1 MRTTMRM
8 PAAATLAVTLAAS
21 SAPTVARAQSDTP
34 LKGLWKLVSY
44 EVEIRKDGETLPV
57 MGEHPTGYAYFTPEK
72 RVFFV
77 LTGEGR
83 KPAKDDAQRAQLL
96 ETLVSYTGKFRLDGD
111 KWIADLDVAWDPK
124 WVGTEQTPHVH
135 ARRRAP
141 AGADPLAGHAELGRQ
156 GRNPQHRDLRAREGL
171 RRQGRALRPS
181 ATRPRP

>member
-83 KPAKDDAQRAQLL
+83 KPAKDDAQRAQLQ

-124 WVGTEQTPHVH
+124 WVGTEQTRTFTLDGERLRVLTPWRVMPNW
-135 ARRRAP
+135 ADKGETRSIVTFERAK
-141 AGADPLAGHAELGRQ
+141 D
-156 GRNPQHRDLRAREGL
+156 
-171 RRQGRALRPS
+171 
-181 ATRPRP
+181 

>member
-124 WVGTEQTPHVH
+124 WVGTEQTRTFTLDGERLRVLTPWRVMPNW
-135 ARRRAP
+135 ADKGETRSIVTFERAK
-141 AGADPLAGHAELGRQ
+141 D
-156 GRNPQHRDLRAREGL
+156 
-171 RRQGRALRPS
+171 
-181 ATRPRP
+181 

>member
-21 SAPTVARAQSDTP
+21 SAPTVARAESDTP

-44 EVEIRKDGETLPV
+44 EVEVRKDGETLPV

-124 WVGTEQTPHVH
+124 WVGTEQTRTFTLDGERLRVLTPWRVMPNW
-135 ARRRAP
+135 ADKGETRSIVTFQRAK
-141 AGADPLAGHAELGRQ
+141 D
-156 GRNPQHRDLRAREGL
+156 
-171 RRQGRALRPS
+171 
-181 ATRPRP
+181 

>member
-21 SAPTVARAQSDTP
+21 SAPTVAGAQSDTP

-44 EVEIRKDGETLPV
+44 EVEVRKDGETLPV

-124 WVGTEQTPHVH
+124 WVGTEQTRTFTLDGGRLRVLTPWRVMPNW
-135 ARRRAP
+135 ADKGETRSIVTFERAK
-141 AGADPLAGHAELGRQ
+141 D
-156 GRNPQHRDLRAREGL
+156 
-171 RRQGRALRPS
+171 
-181 ATRPRP
+181 